1 MYRISITGMRKPMK
15 KLYVF
20 LMVCLLLFDCGG
32 DKKQENPGSVLPMP
46 QEPVVVSVV
55 SEPPGSKTAA
65 YGTGIVV
72 DKDNGLILTARHG
85 VYRGDVLNYKNEDL
99 FKNII
104 VTDKDHT
111 KVLPGFVVH
120 LSLNYDLAVIKVDH
134 QFPAQAVFIPP
145 DFLKI
150 RDEIEFQGFPD
161 GQYGVY
167 KGNIS
172 NLTKNYLNLDMTIVE
187 GMSGGPILLPNKG
200 IVGIVLLRQMIGGNA
215 LRAEIILEYLSK
227 VLPEAIKVRKKTY
240 SLCLKKIR
248 FNETKSQY
256 NRENEPKLYFRL
268 SVNGKKILET
278 KAIEVSGSEM
288 QWDDC
293 ANNKFKLTLLP
304 GDRIELKVFEEAWSI
319 LKDSIF
325 IEKVFEKLPQE
336 GLPDLESEI
345 VVDGNSFIFASVE

>member
-1 MYRISITGMRKPMK
+1 MK
-15 KLYVF
+15 KWYAF
-20 LMVCLLLFDCGG
+20 LMVCLLLFGCEKDRKQKGPG
-32 DKKQENPGSVLPMP
+32 ETVKKLPG
-46 QEPVVVSVV
+46 PVVVSVV
-55 SEPPGSKTAA
+55 SEPPGAETAA

-72 DKDNGLILTARHG
+72 DKNNSLILTARHG
-85 VYRGDVLNYKNEDL
+85 VYGDDVLNYKNKDL

-104 VTDKDHT
+104 ITDKNRT
-111 KVLPGFVVH
+111 KVMPGFVVH
-120 LSLNYDLAVIKVDH
+120 LSPNHDLAVIKVDH
-134 QFPAQAVFIPP
+134 QFSYESVFIPSNS
-145 DFLKI
+145 LKI
-150 RDEIEFQGFPD
+150 RDEVEFQGFPD

-167 KGNIS
+167 KGNIANVKEKYFS
-172 NLTKNYLNLDMTIVE
+172 LDMKIIE
-187 GMSGGPILLPNKG
+187 GMSGGPIVVPNKG
-200 IVGIVLLRQMIGGNA
+200 IAGIVLLKQKIGGNA
-215 LRAEIILEYLSK
+215 LRSEIIFEYLDK
-227 VLPEAIKVRKKTY
+227 ALPRARKARKKTY

-248 FNETKSQY
+248 FNETKSAY

>member
-1 MYRISITGMRKPMK
+1 
-15 KLYVF
+15 
-20 LMVCLLLFDCGG
+20 
-32 DKKQENPGSVLPMP
+32 
-46 QEPVVVSVV
+46 
-55 SEPPGSKTAA
+55 
-65 YGTGIVV
+65 
-72 DKDNGLILTARHG
+72 
-85 VYRGDVLNYKNEDL
+85 
-99 FKNII
+99 
-104 VTDKDHT
+104 
-111 KVLPGFVVH
+111 
-120 LSLNYDLAVIKVDH
+120 VDH
-134 QFPAQAVFIPP
+134 QFSYESVFIPSNS
-145 DFLKI
+145 LKI
-150 RDEIEFQGFPD
+150 RDEVEFQGFPD

-167 KGNIS
+167 KGYIANVKEKYFS
-172 NLTKNYLNLDMTIVE
+172 LDMKIIE
-187 GMSGGPILLPNKG
+187 GMSGGPIVVPNKG
-200 IVGIVLLRQMIGGNA
+200 IAGIVLLKQKIGGNA
-215 LRAEIILEYLSK
+215 LRSEIIFEYLDK
-227 VLPEAIKVRKKTY
+227 ALPRARKARKKTY

-268 SVNGKKILET
+268 SVNGKEILET